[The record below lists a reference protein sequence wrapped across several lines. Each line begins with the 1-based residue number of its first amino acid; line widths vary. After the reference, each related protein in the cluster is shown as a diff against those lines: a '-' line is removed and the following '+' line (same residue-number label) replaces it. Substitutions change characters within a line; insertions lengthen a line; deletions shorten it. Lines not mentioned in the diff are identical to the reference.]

1 MTAQIPEVLILDG
14 TTHPM
19 TFCPPLPPDR
29 RKLNFKIEHDTSTY
43 EDTEG
48 NACVRIVAHWRNA
61 CGVECSAEEDPVLF
75 TPACWRKYRGT
86 WRIRDGDFYL
96 VALAG
101 CVRLSSA
108 SPLLAHWFTGVLRVP
123 LGGEILFVDMGFATV
138 YERELHIMVERGH
151 VKGRRIYDNRGRPHD
166 VRQLSLANLPG
177 RENRFP
183 GDRDFN

>member
-1 MTAQIPEVLILDG
+1 MTAQIPEILVLDG

-19 TFCPPLPPDR
+19 TFCPPLPNR
-29 RKLNFKIEHDTSTY
+29 RQLNFNVRHEISTF
-43 EDTEG
+43 EDRDGAER
-48 NACVRIVAHWRNA
+48 AQLVAYWKDA
-61 CGVECSAEEDPVLF
+61 CGVERSAVEDPILLSS
-75 TPACWRKYRGT
+75 ACWRKYQGT
-86 WRIRDGDFYL
+86 WRIENRQFHL

-101 CVRLSSA
+101 CVRLGR
-108 SPLLAHWFTGVLRVP
+108 PGPVLADWFTGVLRVP

-138 YERELHIMVERGH
+138 YERELHIMVERGLT
-151 VKGRRIYDNRGRPHD
+151 KGRRIYDNRGRHHD